1 MGLGAVETHSAG
13 GGDMTF
19 QGALF
24 SSDRG
29 TWCTPPALFEQ
40 LDAEF
45 GFELDAAAVE
55 ATAKVPNYLGP
66 DHPDPD
72 RRDCRLRD
80 WPGAG
85 PVYANPPYGRGV
97 GDFVAACH
105 REGQRRIV
113 VLLILARTDTA
124 WWHDFV
130 MNAAEI
136 RFVRGRVSFVDPETG
151 EGRHPC
157 PAPSVVVVWRPGWD
171 GAPVVSAM
179 EQP

>member
-1 MGLGAVETHSAG
+1 VEDGAV
-13 GGDMTF
+13 TF

-29 TWCTPPALFEQ
+29 TWCTPPALFGQ

-45 GFELDAAAVE
+45 DFCLDAAATG
-55 ATAKVPNYLGP
+55 ATAQVANYLGP
-66 DHPDPD
+66 DHAVEA

-80 WPGAG
+80 WPGTGA
-85 PVYANPPYGRGV
+85 AFCNPPYGRGV

-105 REGQRRIV
+105 REGQRRMV

-124 WWHDFV
+124 WWHEYV
-130 MNAAEI
+130 MHAAEI
-136 RFVRGRVSFVDPETG
+136 RFIRGRVRFVDPETG

-157 PAPSVVVVWRPGWD
+157 PAPSVVVVFRPGED
-171 GAPVVSAM
+171 GPPVVRGM